1 MRITIKG
8 VNENGVELELD
19 DEAEQFLEQKTL
31 ENLGQDASQE
41 DKEAFKNSLL
51 QIALMQMMQDNG
63 TDEVED

>member
-8 VNENGVELELD
+8 VNESGVELELD